1 MAGLWSLYEKVLF
14 AVAPWRT
21 PNAPGGST
29 DCLSVADGLGF
40 TVPHVTRRADFSDD
54 VAAN

>member
-40 TVPHVTRRADFSDD
+40 TVPHIKRRADFSDD